1 MHSTNC
7 KLNADEIGALGT
19 RIVRERGWRR
29 RCEIYMG
36 YKCLYG
42 PWFSFYLVRCSPFQ
56 GAVRLWRAKISI
68 FSYKSGYFELF
79 ITHYLRIIHQKR
91 NQANELFVRFLKM
104 LKFSRWKHF
113 YKGDLSKWTI
123 LTNIGTVSSIFKF
136 QAFAFCQKTSFKIVT
151 ISISTRTFWVNGIS
165 LRIFEISAWVLG
177 KFKIEV
183 RLLLFLKCRFCHKLK
198 TLTPRE
204 N

>member
-7 KLNADEIGALGT
+7 KLNSQLKSGLPGPGLFVEAGWW
-19 RIVRERGWRR
+19 VRG
-29 RCEIYMG
+29 EIYMG

-68 FSYKSGYFELF
+68 FWYKSGYFELF

-123 LTNIGTVSSIFKF
+123 LTNIGTVS
-136 QAFAFCQKTSFKIVT
+136 
-151 ISISTRTFWVNGIS
+151 
-165 LRIFEISAWVLG
+165 RIF
-177 KFKIEV
+177 
-183 RLLLFLKCRFCHKLK
+183 
-198 TLTPRE
+198 
-204 N
+204 